1 MTITP
6 LCTPPEA
13 AEIAARRSRAQ
24 AAMARD
30 GLDAL
35 VAFNP
40 DNIFYLTNFANF
52 VHERPFILVLP
63 AKGDPIFVMPRLEE
77 PHVRIRAVG
86 ALEFAPYFE
95 FPAPVG
101 QGWDAKLTEVLGTAR
116 QIGIET
122 DCPHYLVAVLN
133 GRHAVNEV
141 IEDLR
146 AIKSPWEINRH
157 QYACNLMLLG
167 METLLSECKP
177 GVLAMTAYGAA
188 SGRMTRQMYTDLP
201 SANLFS
207 TRLQA
212 GAQPQS
218 ISHDPH
224 NFTDFFIPFTKGG
237 PHVALSAGTANG
249 YGGEVERTF
258 FLGHVPEAA
267 KRPFD
272 VMMQARA
279 LAYELCV
286 PGAIMHD
293 VDAAVNAL
301 LRKAGYG
308 EALLHRTGHGMGVTG
323 HEGPFLAEGD
333 HREIRP
339 GMVFTIEP
347 GIYLPG
353 IGGFRHSD
361 TVLITDTGIL
371 NMTPMPDALDALTLP
386 V

>member
-1 MTITP
+1 MTIAP
-6 LCTPPEA
+6 LCTPPEP
-13 AEIAARRSRAQ
+13 AEIEARRARAQ
-24 AAMARD
+24 AAMARA
-30 GLDAL
+30 GLEAL
-35 VAFNP
+35 VIFNP
-40 DNIFYLTNFANF
+40 DNIVYLTNFANF

-63 AKGDPIFVMPRLEE
+63 AKGDPVFVMPRLEE
-77 PHVRIRAVG
+77 PHVRIRSVG
-86 ALEFAPYFE
+86 ALALAPYFE
-95 FPAPVG
+95 FPAPKG
-101 QGWDAKLTEVLGTAR
+101 QGWEVRLAEVLGSAR
-116 QIGIET
+116 HIGIES
-122 DCPHYLVAVLN
+122 DCPQYLVAALN
-133 GRHAVNEV
+133 GRAVVSEIV
-141 IEDLR
+141 EDLR
-146 AIKSPWEINRH
+146 AIKSPWEISRH
-157 QYACNLMLLG
+157 QYACNLMMLG
-167 METLLSECKP
+167 MEALLAQCRP

-201 SANLFS
+201 STNLFS

-224 NFTDFFIPFTKGG
+224 NFTDLFIPFTEGG

-267 KRPFD
+267 RRPFD

-279 LAYELCV
+279 LAYELAV
-286 PGAIMHD
+286 PGAILHD
-293 VDAAVNAL
+293 VDASVNTL
-301 LRKAGYG
+301 LREAGYG
-308 EALLHRTGHGMGVTG
+308 AALLHRTGHGMGVTG

-333 HREIRP
+333 YREIRP

-361 TVLITDTGIL
+361 TVLITETGNL
-371 NMTPMPDALDALTLP
+371 NMTPWPETLEALTLP
-386 V
+386 L